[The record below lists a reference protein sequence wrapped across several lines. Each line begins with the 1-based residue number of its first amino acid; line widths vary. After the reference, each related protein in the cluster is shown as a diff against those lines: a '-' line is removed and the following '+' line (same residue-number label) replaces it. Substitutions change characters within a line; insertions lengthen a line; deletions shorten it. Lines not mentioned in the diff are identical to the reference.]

1 MATHLKAVKAKLETS
16 HVDAFR
22 PSIHLDET
30 QVKEIR
36 NWEVG
41 ENYTLILEVTQK
53 SKRESEDSSK
63 KISASF
69 EIMKIGTPN
78 KGFNH
83 KMMEAFRA
91 GKLKD
96 GKRHISNIS
105 EAMKM
110 ASG

>member
-1 MATHLKAVKAKLETS
+1 MAHLKAIKARSSRSVPETS
-16 HVDAFR
+16 FR

-30 QVKEIR
+30 QLKEIR

-41 ENYTLILEVTQK
+41 EKYTLILEVIQK

-63 KISASF
+63 KISAGF
-69 EIMKIGTPN
+69 DIMKIGTPN
-78 KGFNH
+78 KRFNH
-83 KMMEAFRA
+83 KVMEEFRA

-96 GKRHISNIS
+96 GKKHVNNIS

>member
-1 MATHLKAVKAKLETS
+1 MAPHLKAVKGKTVRES
-16 HVDAFR
+16 PEIFR
-22 PSIHLDET
+22 PSIHLEED
-30 QVKEIR
+30 QLKEIK

-41 ENYTLILEVTQK
+41 EKYTLILEVTQK
-53 SKRESEDSSK
+53 SKRENSDK

-69 EIMKIGTPN
+69 DIMKIGTPN

-83 KMMEAFRA
+83 KTMEAFRA
-91 GKLKD
+91 GKLMD